1 MSPGLKLSN
10 HGTKAKPSVD
20 LIDTFT
26 TDVFLPKIEGSIGY
40 NIDGVDLTEGM
51 RVLFINDPDIL
62 VYGKIYKIKFILH
75 NNTRQI
81 TLVEE
86 QDTPLVNEC
95 VP

>member
-1 MSPGLKLSN
+1 MPTVDQSARAIRPIIEFEPGLKLFN

-26 TDVFLPKIEGSIGY
+26 TDVFSKIEGSIGY

-62 VYGKIYKIKFILH
+62 VYGKIYKIKFISK
-75 NNTRQI
+75 NI
-81 TLVEE
+81 
-86 QDTPLVNEC
+86 
-95 VP
+95 